1 MFFYFFR
8 LQVRISPLFDICKGG
23 WKVKQKESDHMD
35 MYLPT
40 LDMLTLSR
48 IFMGFFI
55 APVDL
60 EQMDL
65 KIWILL
71 TILIYVDK
79 KLILYKYA

>member
-1 MFFYFFR
+1 M
-8 LQVRISPLFDICKGG
+8 SPLFDIFKDG

-35 MYLPT
+35 MCLPT

-65 KIWILL
+65 
-71 TILIYVDK
+71 
-79 KLILYKYA
+79 